1 MAAELDRSS
10 DGSRGVPG
18 WVLAVIA
25 VIGVVALIALWVAY
39 SATTQGPQIQQA
51 LDNKVKAVQ
60 QDFTNQVAE
69 LQKHQA
75 QADATNASLQSD
87 LGVVTKKL
95 SITQNDLKKART
107 EAEAIKA
114 ENDQKLAEM
123 SGTVKTQ
130 LATKA
135 STDDVKTVDSK
146 VAVVRTDLDSTKND
160 LKMARSELGT
170 LIARN
175 HDDIEQLRRL
185 GERDYTE
192 FTIDGK
198 NKPQRVGNFTVEL
211 RKTDVKNKICH
222 FSLTYNDV
230 TLKNEK
236 KVNEPVFFLVGKDRQ
251 PCEFVVNTVEKNKIT
266 GYISVPKPS

>member
-39 SATTQGPQIQQA
+39 SATTQGPQIQQT
-51 LDNKVKAVQ
+51 LDNKVKAIQ
-60 QDFTNQVAE
+60 QDFNNQVAE

-75 QADATNASLQSD
+75 QADTTNASLQSD

-95 SITQNDLKKART
+95 SITQNELKTART
-107 EAEAIKA
+107 EAAAIKA
-114 ENDQKLAEM
+114 ENEQKLAEM
-123 SGTVKTQ
+123 NGTVTTQ

-135 STDDVKTVDSK
+135 TTEDVKTVDSK

-175 HDDIEQLRRL
+175 HDDVEQLRKL
-185 GERDYTE
+185 GERNYIE

-198 NKPQRVGNFTVEL
+198 NKPQKVGSFTVEL
-211 RKTDVKNKICH
+211 LKTDLKKKRFNVG
-222 FSLTYNDV
+222 LTVDEV
-230 TLKNEK
+230 RIEK
-236 KVNEPVFFLVGKDRQ
+236 KNQAMDEPVFFHQGSERR
-251 PCEFVVNTVEKNKIT
+251 PMEFVVNTVAKDKVT
-266 GYISVPKPS
+266 GYISTPKS